1 MRATS
6 IIANKEI
13 NKESIYDRIIKGLMR
28 IKKGSFRDIAEA
40 SGLSEQQVWKRLS
53 ELERMGVIEYTD
65 EIRICKISGRSV
77 GVWRL
82 L

>member
-1 MRATS
+1 MRTTS
-6 IIANKEI
+6 IIANKAI
-13 NKESIYDRIIKGLMR
+13 NKESIYDRIIKGLTK

-53 ELERMGVIEYTD
+53 ELERMGMIEYTD